1 MFDNKAIEANQA
13 RMESRRSGFDSMR
26 SELAAMLL
34 PHRPEYN
41 QVSVGASSPRTE
53 SPFDEYAALALM
65 DGVSAFEGFTMPRGQ
80 KWQGIEIGD
89 EALMENLAVE
99 QWLERVSLRVFR
111 MRNDPESGFTNAVHE
126 GVENLYAMGEQSL
139 WIDRR
144 YDDRGRFKG
153 ISYQAESIDGVFVEN
168 DAEGRPMRIHRRF
181 RLTAEAAVRKFGKD
195 TPKKVRDAAESQT
208 TAASE
213 FDFLHVIERNPAASP
228 DRIDNAAMPWRACYY
243 SIADKAHFQAGG
255 YRVLRR
261 IVSRWNKSSAQ
272 DYGTGPSRLV
282 LAAIRAAQVMM
293 QDRVLGVEQAI
304 KPPLLAEDDEL
315 DRSVID
321 LGPYGVTYG
330 GLSQGRATIAPMFPS
345 VDLSS
350 AKDLHGEV
358 RMVIDYA
365 FQRHLMQ
372 INREQKTHISAART
386 LEEIAEKGVLLA
398 PLARQEGEL
407 FAPMLNAELDILWD
421 EGLLDD
427 MPPILFPWFRA
438 GGGVQANYDNRLT
451 QMMMANEAAGYFR
464 MAEQVGAIAQFSPDA
479 VGRFTREYPLEK
491 VVPGLGR
498 VNGVPARWRASDEEK
513 AARDQ
518 AEAQAA
524 QQQQLLE
531 AIPALSGAAANL
543 AKVENAGVQ

>member
-1 MFDNKAIEANQA
+1 MFDDTTIEANQV

-41 QVSVGASSPRTE
+41 QRSIGASNPRTE
-53 SPFDEYAALALM
+53 TPFDEYAALALM
-65 DGVSAFEGFTMPRGQ
+65 DGVAAFEGFTMPRGQ

-89 EALMENLAVE
+89 EALMSNLAVE
-99 QWLERVSLRVFR
+99 QWLEQVSLRVFR
-111 MRNDPESGFTNAVHE
+111 MRNDPESGFTSAIHE

-139 WIDRR
+139 WVDRR
-144 YDDRGRFKG
+144 RDDRGRFKG

-168 DAEGRPMRIHRRF
+168 DAEGRPLRVHRRF
-181 RLTAEAAVRKFGKD
+181 RLSAEAALHKFGRD
-195 TPKKVRDAAESQT
+195 TPKKVREAAEKQT
-208 TAASE
+208 TTATDFE
-213 FDFLHVIERNPAASP
+213 FLHVIERNPAVAP
-228 DRIDNAAMPWRACYY
+228 DRIDNGAMPWRACYF
-243 SIADKAHFQAGG
+243 SVADKAHFQAGG

-261 IVSRWNKSSAQ
+261 IISRWNKSSEQ
-272 DYGTGPSRLV
+272 DYGTGPARLV

-293 QDRVLGVEQAI
+293 QDRVLGVEQLV
-304 KPPLLAEDDEL
+304 KPPLLVEDDEL

-330 GLSQGRATIAPMFPS
+330 GLSQGRPTIAPLFPAI
-345 VDLSS
+345 DLSQ

-358 RMVIDYA
+358 RTVIDYA
-365 FQRHLMQ
+365 FQRHLLQ

-386 LEEIAEKGVLLA
+386 IEEIAEKGVLLS

-407 FAPMLNAELDILWD
+407 FAPLLNAELDILWD

-427 MPPILFPWFRA
+427 MPPVLFAWFRA
-438 GGGVQANYDNRLT
+438 GAGVQATYDNRLT
-451 QMMMANEAAGYFR
+451 QMMLASEAAGYFR
-464 MAEQVGAIAQFSPDA
+464 MAEQVGAIAQYAPDA
-479 VGRFTREYPLEK
+479 IGMFTREYPLAK

-513 AARDQ
+513 AAGDQ
-518 AEAQAA
+518 ADAQAA
-524 QQQQLLE
+524 QQQLLLE
-531 AIPALSGAAANL
+531 AIPVLTGAAANL
-543 AKVENAGVQ
+543 SQVENAGGR